1 MFPCL
6 AAEPLPDRRDEQR
19 IYNRAFPIKRKR
31 KVTQSVKEKPIVY
44 QSLVCQK
51 RCYFPKR
58 NVRDIVDCETTTGT
72 GREGGGEEKKVTVTI
87 K

>member
-6 AAEPLPDRRDEQR
+6 AAEPLPDRRDEQI

-44 QSLVCQK
+44 QSLKCV
-51 RCYFPKR
+51 
-58 NVRDIVDCETTTGT
+58 NSG
-72 GREGGGEEKKVTVTI
+72 VTFLKEI
-87 K
+87 EM

>member
-1 MFPCL
+1 MSHGHVFPCR

-44 QSLVCQK
+44 QSLKCVK
-51 RCYFPKR
+51 SGVTFPK
-58 NVRDIVDCETTTGT
+58 ETTTGT
-72 GREGGGEEKKVTVTI
+72 GRGRGRGKKVTVTI